1 VSRPLRI
8 VGLMA
13 VLALAGAGCA
23 GSDGTSPGQAEAG
36 APLTTSAPDDP
47 VSADTTPTEAEATCE
62 AAAEQL
68 AAVFQP
74 APDLPGAIEASADVA
89 AVEATAV
96 DAGKVLDQAV
106 TYASATGQEE
116 AQENLAVLAQMLDD
130 VREALA
136 ASPDAPMA
144 AYTPAYF
151 EHGYAA
157 AALRD
162 LAATANLGPCA
173 QVADLVVGADG

>member
-1 VSRPLRI
+1 
-8 VGLMA
+8 MA

-23 GSDGTSPGQAEAG
+23 GSDGTSPGQAEAAV
-36 APLTTSAPDDP
+36 APSTSSPSTDP
-47 VSADTTPTEAEATCE
+47 ASSDTTPTEADATCE
-62 AAAEQL
+62 AAAEEL
-68 AAVFQP
+68 AAIFEP
-74 APDLPGAIEASADVA
+74 ALDLPGAIEAGADVA

-106 TYASATGQEE
+106 AYASATGQEE
-116 AQENLAVLAQMLDD
+116 AQENLAVLADMLDD

-136 ASPDAPMA
+136 SSPDTPMA

-157 AALRD
+157 AALRE

-173 QVADLVVGADG
+173 DVADLVVSADG